1 MLLVLAIAEGNI
13 VKDAGFELRYLF
25 LKQRELIERLRQ
37 LFGCVPIQLICVC
50 ICTLFEFC
58 GGFFLLCLNF
68 SFNFVEL

>member
-37 LFGCVPIQLICVC
+37 LFGCVPIQLIRVC
-50 ICTLFEFC
+50 ICTLFEF
-58 GGFFLLCLNF
+58 
-68 SFNFVEL
+68 

>member
-13 VKDAGFELRYLF
+13 VEDAGFELRYLF
-25 LKQRELIERLRQ
+25 FKQRELIERLRQ
-37 LFGCVPIQLICVC
+37 LFGCVPIQFIRVC
-50 ICTLFEFC
+50 ISTLFEFC